1 MSTHVFSCEY
11 CRIFKITCFE
21 DNLETTVSIRYY
33 FDTIG
38 LKQTG
43 FCTTYSFNILV
54 SERKYKNNLKNRE
67 CQKKYILQFSYTVY
81 NVYVMFY
88 ISYSR
93 GFTKIFNVKIC
104 FLNLYSVHASRIL
117 DLSLE
122 VILSP
127 PK

>member
-11 CRIFKITCFE
+11 CLIFKITCFE

-33 FDTIG
+33 FDTIS

-93 GFTKIFNVKIC
+93 GFTKILK
-104 FLNLYSVHASRIL
+104 
-117 DLSLE
+117 
-122 VILSP
+122 
-127 PK
+127 